1 MPLTALAT
9 SIQGSFWGGK
19 CAPGCSFGRLGDEK
33 DHSGN
38 REAAP
43 CSPPRSKPPPSPVLL
58 GIAGR
63 LDDLG
68 VSDIT
73 DRPPPSLLLR
83 FIGSQTSNPAAL
95 VQILSIGL
103 QVRVAAGGLRLVPSR
118 HGQNRKRSV
127 SRRVF
132 APTPRFYSPQ
142 RRELPPASH
151 HNFLLVAQTAATVT
165 LLSIHHQAGASG
177 IPLAKTHLL
186 LQLLLLLS
194 VPEAVAAGGGAAAA
208 GGGTGLN
215 PSPNPVS
222 LTPTSLIPTPSWP
235 SMTQLILANNKARH
249 QSRARNQ
256 PMGTGN
262 KKNQRARAEFSEHP
276 ASSSKPGVGGARKKR
291 RREWRGGRREKGAR
305 KVAQSL

>member
-1 MPLTALAT
+1 MCPWLLLRKIRRREGTTAGT
-9 SIQGSFWGGK
+9 
-19 CAPGCSFGRLGDEK
+19 E
-33 DHSGN
+33 
-38 REAAP
+38 
-43 CSPPRSKPPPSPVLL
+43 
-58 GIAGR
+58 
-63 LDDLG
+63 
-68 VSDIT
+68 
-73 DRPPPSLLLR
+73 RPPPALLPSPSLLPHRYCLGSLGDLTISGSPTLLTGPLR
-83 FIGSQTSNPAAL
+83 PSSSDSSAPRRATRP
-95 VQILSIGL
+95 LSPKSCPLGCRSGQL
-103 QVRVAAGGLRLVPSR
+103 QVDFALFLPGMVRIGKGLVAAESSHRPRASILHSAASSR
-118 HGQNRKRSV
+118 
-127 SRRVF
+127 
-132 APTPRFYSPQ
+132 
-142 RRELPPASH
+142 PASH

-194 VPEAVAAGGGAAAA
+194 VPEAVAAGGSAAAA

-291 RREWRGGRREKGAR
+291 RREWRGGRREEGAR